1 MCPGYLL
8 SHSSLTWGLLSMPLR
23 VEIPNSLCRQPSAPP
38 EVVPGKAMA
47 GEALGTAA
55 AEGLLPRPLQASVP
69 LRPPEGQREEGG
81 EGAVEG
87 EGLPAQRGAVTHSC
101 GACPHPWPSGSHVG
115 LILGELGRWA
125 WPEAEDRAQVR
136 RLLAIAPCSPAR
148 RAPAGRSATRTGS
161 QGPGARLLSC
171 PLHATHTRPVQTE
184 ASCCGA
190 DRATR

>member
-81 EGAVEG
+81 REQWRGRGFLPSEG
-87 EGLPAQRGAVTHSC
+87 
-101 GACPHPWPSGSHVG
+101 W
-115 LILGELGRWA
+115 
-125 WPEAEDRAQVR
+125 
-136 RLLAIAPCSPAR
+136 
-148 RAPAGRSATRTGS
+148 
-161 QGPGARLLSC
+161 
-171 PLHATHTRPVQTE
+171 
-184 ASCCGA
+184 
-190 DRATR
+190 